1 MPDFRQNF
9 NLPYP
14 VICKIIEKIDGDDSY
29 ELGNT
34 CKFLQRMCYREQI
47 PNIPS
52 KILGSILRKL
62 SPMEIFYMAQTSQ
75 YMWNLTKDICKRQ
88 VNVLSIDEYAET
100 EFDIC
105 EESKCLSL
113 AINHTGFK
121 ALVKNLIVTDTF
133 EIYDCKSFKP
143 SLRKGLNLPVLRYT
157 KLDLVGCSIDKDDL
171 GYFLHP
177 LVIEFNSDCV
187 TVKPNLQFEELL
199 EMLKNVEI
207 MRIDITNLKFTPD
220 IKNVAM
226 DWKREKPIKSFGFMK
241 APKTFS
247 TFVCIDFIEKFG
259 GPESD
264 FNLSFSNPNR
274 GYHERY
280 HRTIQKAIDEAQTAD
295 RSHNGLAGVTRWR
308 CEEQIY

>member
-1 MPDFRQNF
+1 MPDFRQKF

-14 VICKIIEKIDGDDSY
+14 II
-29 ELGNT
+29 
-34 CKFLQRMCYREQI
+34 YREQI

-62 SPMEIFYMAQTSQ
+62 SPMQIFYMGQTSQ

-88 VNVLSIDEYAET
+88 VNVLSIDEYHNAET

-105 EESKCLSL
+105 EERKCLSL
-113 AINHTGFK
+113 VIRHTGFEE
-121 ALVKNLIVTDTF
+121 LKNLLLWSHLIVTDTF
-133 EIYDCKSFKP
+133 QIYDCKSFKP
-143 SLRKGLNLPVLRYT
+143 SLRKALNLPVLRYT
-157 KLDLVGCSIDKDDL
+157 KLDLIGCSIDMDDL
-171 GYFLHP
+171 RYFLHP
-177 LVIEFNSDCV
+177 LVIEFNSYCV
-187 TVKPNLQFEELL
+187 TVKPNLQFEKLL

-220 IKNVAM
+220 IKNVAL
-226 DWKREKPIKSFGFMK
+226 DWKREKPIKLFGFMK

-247 TFVCIDFIEKFG
+247 TFVCIDFIEKYG
-259 GPESD
+259 GPEST
-264 FNLSFSNPNR
+264 FLLSFSNPNL
-274 GYHERY
+274 GYHVRY

-308 CEEQIY
+308 CE